1 MIKFSGQ
8 KKNLLISNS
17 WMQKATWIR
26 EVLKWVDLKGGERKR
41 RPLLILWIWGNYWL
55 QGEVWSRWLWLL
67 TVLIYQVFFEVTITW
82 FFFSKYLAMQWER
95 GGKTG
100 CFLIFTNTN
109 SGWQYLKR
117 LELVIYGWQV
127 KMLEKWTIETGYMS
141 IPFWMVSSLV
151 VMLILYKIEKHQ

>member
-1 MIKFSGQ
+1 
-8 KKNLLISNS
+8 
-17 WMQKATWIR
+17 MQKATWLR
-26 EVLKWVDLKGGERKR
+26 EVLKWVDLKGGERGKATFNFMNMRKLLASR
-41 RPLLILWIWGNYWL
+41 RR
-55 QGEVWSRWLWLL
+55 VK
-67 TVLIYQVFFEVTITW
+67 QVAVITYSADLSSIFRGCDYM

-127 KMLEKWTIETGYMS
+127 KMLEKWAIETGYMS
-141 IPFWMVSSLV
+141 IPFWIVSSLV
-151 VMLILYKIEKHQ
+151 VLLILYKIEKHQ

>member
-1 MIKFSGQ
+1 
-8 KKNLLISNS
+8 
-17 WMQKATWIR
+17 MQKATWIR
-26 EVLKWVDLKGGERKR
+26 EVLKWVDLKVVRERGKATFNFMNMRKLLASR
-41 RPLLILWIWGNYWL
+41 RCVKQVAVITYSADLSSIF
-55 QGEVWSRWLWLL
+55 QGCD
-67 TVLIYQVFFEVTITW
+67 YM
-82 FFFSKYLAMQWER
+82 FFFFPKYLAMQWER

-141 IPFWMVSSLV
+141 ILFWMVSSLV
-151 VMLILYKIEKHQ
+151 VMLILNKIEKHQ